1 MTYIA
6 VPSHVQLFAAPWTV
20 ACQAPLSMEFFQEE
34 YWSGLPFPPLK
45 NLPNPGIKPTSLVSP
60 ALAGG
65 FFTTSASW
73 EALNYDSL
81 KGKYALINTKWMSAA
96 HFWST
101 LCFSFHCNW
110 IQFSISWHFFK
121 FIYWR
126 IVASQS
132 CASFCG
138 TATWIRH
145 MYTHTPSLLNFSPI

>member
-1 MTYIA
+1 MHGCKKQWNKSRTLCFCAQSLQSCPTLCSPMDCSLPGSSVHGI
-6 VPSHVQLFAAPWTV
+6 
-20 ACQAPLSMEFFQEE
+20 FQEE

-81 KGKYALINTKWMSAA
+81 KGKYAIINTKWMSAA

-121 FIYWR
+121 IYLLGY
-126 IVASQS
+126 S
-132 CASFCG
+132 CFTRLC
-138 TATWIRH
+138 
-145 MYTHTPSLLNFSPI
+145 